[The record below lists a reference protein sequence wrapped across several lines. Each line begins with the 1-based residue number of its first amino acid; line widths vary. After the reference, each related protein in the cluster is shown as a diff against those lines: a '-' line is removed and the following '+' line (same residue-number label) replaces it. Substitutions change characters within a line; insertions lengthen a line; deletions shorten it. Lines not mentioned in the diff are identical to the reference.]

1 MKIRKDNDVTDHIS
15 VVYVKNDIELLW
27 PIGSST
33 VCDENQT

>member
-27 PIGSST
+27 SIESSA